1 MKKVAV
7 LLVLLTYAIVRR
19 ANRKLCSSST
29 EPDMQTR

>member
-19 ANRKLCSSST
+19 AVKQKVVLVFN
-29 EPDMQTR
+29 